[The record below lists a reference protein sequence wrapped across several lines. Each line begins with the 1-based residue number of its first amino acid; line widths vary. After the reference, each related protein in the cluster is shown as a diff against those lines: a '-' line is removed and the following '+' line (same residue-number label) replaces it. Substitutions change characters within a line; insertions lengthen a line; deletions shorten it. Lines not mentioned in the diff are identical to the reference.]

1 MFSKKSHLD
10 VKKSTSKIQDIKKDL
25 TTRLKHLKIILDNV
39 DTAEAKGIFETNFSH
54 VYHILYEC
62 FMEAETHLRQREL
75 SFHLVHKAHKEE
87 LECVLWILEQIL
99 SLLPELLHKRWQI
112 HSLGRILAKLLHPG
126 NTVRLRRQAIKYF
139 LMWYQALDENAPD
152 YVHEMYASLVPG
164 FANSTNILTQSTSSI
179 FHDATQLPIQPAEIL
194 PILPP
199 SSGEKLPEH
208 PSKLFL
214 ETMLDYMVSTVVR
227 LEWQDRMSRYHRC
240 FNFLLEK
247 FKVYYLPKLCPNF
260 CYETSLYNLNLEL
273 PTTRKAEADNEFV
286 ACRVTLIKW
295 VATYMQHIKKATDPN
310 LTSISTQTIPSSH
323 ITALHDEDQL
333 ESAHP
338 SLDYLS
344 LQSTK
349 AASDEDLAAQIAKEV
364 LCSTRDNVN
373 FVHEIYRQA
382 FLLNFGHT
390 IAIRKTIS
398 VYKDLIQSNIPE
410 LPPYILEP
418 LDDLPRASDE
428 PGDGHRRLRTDSYL
442 GAIHKENVLV
452 RAGLQSVLQAFMTHA
467 ANVFLLEVSAHFPT
481 MLEEQT
487 DACKRVLN
495 IYRYMVMHT
504 RMDSNTW
511 EQLLLVLLQITSLV
525 LTEIPVKKK
534 TQTLGGK
541 LAPAIFQTLIV
552 TWIKANLN
560 VMISRELWDRFV
572 QVLTSLT
579 RWEELIKEWAKT
591 LDTLTRVLARHVYN
605 LDLSDLPLDRLSDQ
619 KSRRTRR
626 SIGRPESSTPCGT
639 SDTGHHPV
647 CRQDSTV
654 PDGQS
659 LTKRLRPGLTRSFSE
674 TNLTMKRKLQR
685 MDRHIKR
692 SRSLDTLPQPDVES
706 VDRTR
711 SPSPAPSSGL
721 ESTSI
726 KDSPIQLDV
735 LATENNLQEVS
746 GEHRGVVCGGTV
758 RGWLPD
764 VAVVLWKRML
774 GALGDV
780 NQIADPKLHAQV
792 FDYFVKLI
800 DTLIKIKNNQ
810 GVSSDNQ
817 STPPSPELVPP
828 LTLILPWCFEA
839 LNLPSSYEPGK
850 LSALRLLCTITLNC
864 DPQHRTYLPHFYRSL
879 HIALCGSSKSALN
892 TVLRYLGPRF
902 LSLQLPGSSL
912 LLLDLIQACNSVLN
926 SNDIS
931 SATPRSEAVSILSS
945 LLSFPDD
952 LSQIL
957 VLQPEPN
964 IQMMPCPDIKE
975 HVVTILLR
983 AGRREPTGMARCI
996 SLSALGMF
1004 AYKELTNETFHS
1016 KTSEALNVIL
1026 LALKFNNKVIAQL
1039 ASNILFLLC
1048 DHAPTIWMQYPRLGD
1063 AIIRTL
1069 CSALFLHAP
1078 LGSTAGEN
1086 DKALGTAL
1094 LLCLGEWCMK
1104 LEPSKL
1110 LEITEYVDI
1119 KEATC
1124 LLLVVFTV
1132 LHKIITGQTSME
1144 NKGGLTQPSMS
1155 EDFDPNILLDNLDK
1169 FSPSSSPSKNYQCQE
1184 AIVLCAKSV
1193 LNHLVTHLGHF
1204 PMAIGAPRL
1213 SSLVVEHDDVPNL
1226 ISDELSANI
1235 FTAPNI
1241 QLFVLT
1247 PNVISSLIE
1256 LPSLELPGGGVTA
1269 GLSTADRQVRVLL
1282 RDLSGKACWD
1292 ASILYCSPTMPT
1304 LPEEEADSFLTISS
1318 SINKWGPMSYIQPE
1332 SLIIGNHMQPHLPQR
1347 AMRHR
1352 SPNVLP
1358 DTTNA
1363 APDLDQLDD
1372 LLQYLGYTSP
1382 ECLESFDHKLNE
1394 PSNSPISSELE
1405 QEAIADVISQRNVEL
1420 EQSRITQFSEVM
1432 MGQPVLRPNRQ
1443 SVRMGQA
1450 YEITSVQQAPAGIV
1464 EQTAFQQCRLL
1475 FSQLGLAGWER
1486 RKHLQLLSKT
1496 ERLLRE
1502 LRNLDTQRCRETH
1515 KVAVIYVAPGQ
1526 EDKNSILSNQGG
1538 SVEYE
1543 QFLAALAWEVELEGH
1558 TGFLGGL
1565 QRQGSNGLTA
1575 PYVAT
1580 SFLEAIFHVATRMP
1594 GDTAEA
1600 VLNKTRHLGN
1610 DEVHIVWSEHCREYR
1625 RDIIPTEFCDILIT
1639 IYPLG
1644 NNLNRITINC
1654 KPEVP
1659 YFGILFSEAIV
1670 ENNILAGLV
1679 RAAVICASRA
1689 KRTTLPFYQ
1698 QYYEER
1704 ARSLETVMT
1713 KHKDRTTYEDF
1724 ISRVY
1729 SPIAMPSPFCTA
1741 SSSSTDGSD
1750 GATCSANT
1758 SMLAAA
1764 LLDSHGHS
1772 HKAGQKS
1779 DQKFRASDATKGVWF
1794 NNSDVSQNVESTS
1807 ISPRP
1812 LKKLSTSLKNV
1823 PRRSLRQETYSS
1835 SPPESPTQIIRRK

>member
-62 FMEAETHLRQREL
+62 FIEAETHLRQR
-75 SFHLVHKAHKEE
+75 VHKAHKEE

-112 HSLGRILAKLLHPG
+112 HSLGRILAKLLHHG
-126 NTVRLRRQAIKYF
+126 NSIRLRRQAIKYF
-139 LMWYQALDENAPD
+139 LMWYQALDDNAPD
-152 YVHEMYASLVPG
+152 YVDEMFAGLVPG
-164 FANSTNILTQSTSSI
+164 FANNSVLMQNSASV
-179 FHDATQLPIQPAEIL
+179 FHDVVQNPVQPAEIL

-199 SSGEKLPEH
+199 SSGEKLPDQ

-214 ETMLDYMVSTVVR
+214 ETLLDYMVSTVVR
-227 LEWQDRMSRYHRC
+227 LEWQDRTSRYHRC
-240 FNFLLEK
+240 SSFLLEK
-247 FKVYYLPKLCPNF
+247 FKIYYLPKLCPSF
-260 CYETSLYNLNLEL
+260 CYETSLYNLNLDL
-273 PTTRKAEADNEFV
+273 PMIRKSEADCEFI
-286 ACRVTLIKW
+286 ACRVSLIKW
-295 VATYMQHIKKATDPN
+295 VATYMQHIKKTTDAIT
-310 LTSISTQTIPSSH
+310 TSITIPPTSSNQ
-323 ITALHDEDQL
+323 ISSLQEEDQ
-333 ESAHP
+333 SDSTHT
-338 SLDYLS
+338 SLDYFSPQL
-344 LQSTK
+344 TK
-349 AASDEDLAAQIAKEV
+349 AMNDEDLAAQIAKDV
-364 LCSTRDNVN
+364 LCSTRENVN

-382 FLLNFGHT
+382 FLLNFGHAV
-390 IAIRKTIS
+390 AIRKVIA

-418 LDDLPRASDE
+418 PEEAPRLQDD
-428 PGDGHRRLRTDSYL
+428 GGCDGNRVTRLRTDSYL
-442 GAIHKENVLV
+442 GAIHRENLIV
-452 RAGLQSVLQAFMTHA
+452 RAGIQNVLQAFMTHA

-481 MLEEQT
+481 LLEEQT
-487 DACKRVLN
+487 DACKRILN

-525 LTEIPVKKK
+525 LTEIPLKKK

-560 VMISRELWDRFV
+560 VMISKELWDRFV
-572 QVLTSLT
+572 NVLTSLT

-619 KSRRTRR
+619 KFRRTRR
-626 SIGRPESSTPCGT
+626 SIGRPENSTPGGT
-639 SDTGHHPV
+639 NETGHHPV

-654 PDGQS
+654 PDGHI
-659 LTKRLRPGLTRSFSE
+659 LTKRYRPGLVRSLSE
-674 TNLTMKRKLQR
+674 TNLSIKRKSQKQQ
-685 MDRHIKR
+685 MDAKR
-692 SRSLDTLPQPDVES
+692 SQSLDNLRQPDVES

-721 ESTSI
+721 ENTSI

-735 LATENNLQEVS
+735 LVSDSTIQDVS
-746 GEHRGVVCGGTV
+746 GEQRGVVCGGTI

-774 GALGDV
+774 GALGNV
-780 NQIADPKLHAQV
+780 NEIADPKLHSQV
-792 FDYFVKLI
+792 FDYFVKLTEI
-800 DTLIKIKNNQ
+800 LSKIKNNQ

-817 STPPSPELVPP
+817 STPSPPELVPP

-839 LNLPSSYEPGK
+839 LSLPNTYEFGK

-864 DPQHRTYLPHFYRSL
+864 ESQYRTYLPHFYRAL

-902 LSLQLPGSSL
+902 LSLQLPGSTL
-912 LLLDLIQACNSVLN
+912 LLLDLIQASNTVLN
-926 SNDIS
+926 SSDIS
-931 SATPRSEAVSILSS
+931 TASPRTEAVSILSN

-952 LSQIL
+952 LSQIS
-957 VLQPEPN
+957 VLQPEPT
-964 IQMMPCPDIKE
+964 IQVMACPDIKE

-983 AGRREPTGMARCI
+983 AGRREPTAMARCI

-1004 AYKELTNETFHS
+1004 VYKELTNRTFHP
-1016 KTSEALNVIL
+1016 KVAEALNVIL

-1048 DHAPTIWMQYPRLGD
+1048 DHSSLIWTQYPRLGD
-1063 AIIRTL
+1063 AVVRTL
-1069 CSALFLHAP
+1069 CGALFLHAP
-1078 LGSTAGEN
+1078 LGYMAGEN

-1094 LLCLGEWCMK
+1094 LLCLGEWCMR
-1104 LEPSKL
+1104 LEPTKL
-1110 LEITEYVDI
+1110 LEASEYVDI
-1119 KEATC
+1119 KEGSC
-1124 LLLVVFTV
+1124 LLLLVFTV
-1132 LHKIITGQTSME
+1132 LNKIITGQTASE
-1144 NKGGLTQPSMS
+1144 NKSGLSQPSMND
-1155 EDFDPNILLDNLDK
+1155 DFDPNILLDNLDK
-1169 FSPSSSPSKNYQCQE
+1169 QSPSSSPSKNYQCQE

-1226 ISDELSANI
+1226 LTDELSATM

-1247 PNVISSLIE
+1247 PNVVSSLIE
-1256 LPSLELPGGGVTA
+1256 LPALDLPGGGVTA
-1269 GLSTADRQVRVLL
+1269 GLTTADKQVRVLL

-1292 ASILYCSPTMPT
+1292 ASILHCSPDAYTDSD
-1304 LPEEEADSFLTISS
+1304 EECGNCDSISTNLS
-1318 SINKWGPMSYIQPE
+1318 GKKWGPISYLQPE
-1332 SLIIGNHMQPHLPQR
+1332 SITIGSNMQPHLPQR

-1352 SPNVLP
+1352 APNVLP

-1372 LLQYLGYTSP
+1372 LLQYLGHTSP
-1382 ECLESFDHKLNE
+1382 ECLENFDHKLNE
-1394 PSNSPISSELE
+1394 PSASLISTDLE
-1405 QEAIADVISQRNVEL
+1405 QEAIAGVISQRNVEL
-1420 EQSRITQFSEVM
+1420 EQSRVTQFSEVM
-1432 MGQPVLRPNRQ
+1432 MGQSVIRPNRQ
-1443 SVRMGQA
+1443 SVSSKKG

-1486 RKHLQLLSKT
+1486 RKHLQLLNKT

-1580 SFLEAIFHVATRMP
+1580 SFLEVIFHVATRMP
-1594 GDTAEA
+1594 GDTAET

-1610 DEVHIVWSEHCREYR
+1610 DEVHIVWSEHNREYR

-1644 NNLNRITINC
+1644 NNLNRITVNC

-1659 YFGILFSEAIV
+1659 YFGLLFSEAIV
-1670 ENNILAGLV
+1670 ESNVLADLV

-1704 ARSLETVMT
+1704 ARSLETVMS
-1713 KHKDRTTYEDF
+1713 KHKDSTTYEDF

-1729 SPIAMPSPFCTA
+1729 SPVATPSPFSNVNV
-1741 SSSSTDGSD
+1741 SSGDVSD
-1750 GATCSANT
+1750 GTSSNT

-1764 LLDSHGHS
+1764 LLDSHAHS
-1772 HKAGQKS
+1772 FKVGQKS
-1779 DQKFRASDATKGVWF
+1779 DQKYR
-1794 NNSDVSQNVESTS
+1794 E
-1807 ISPRP
+1807 
-1812 LKKLSTSLKNV
+1812 
-1823 PRRSLRQETYSS
+1823 
-1835 SPPESPTQIIRRK
+1835 

>member
-39 DTAEAKGIFETNFSH
+39 DTAEAKGIFETNFSY

-62 FMEAETHLRQREL
+62 FIEAETHLRQR
-75 SFHLVHKAHKEE
+75 VHKAHKEE
-87 LECVLWILEQIL
+87 LENVLWILEQIL

-112 HSLGRILAKLLHPG
+112 HSLGRILAKLLHYG
-126 NTVRLRRQAIKYF
+126 NSLRLRRQAIKYF

-152 YVHEMYASLVPG
+152 YVHEMFAGLVPG
-164 FANSTNILTQSTSSI
+164 FTSSNVLMQNNGSI
-179 FHDATQLPIQPAEIL
+179 FHDTVQFPVQPAEIL

-199 SSGEKLPEH
+199 SSGEKLPEQ
-208 PSKLFL
+208 PCKLFL
-214 ETMLDYMVSTVVR
+214 ETVLEYMVSTVVR
-227 LEWQDRMSRYHRC
+227 LEWQDRTVKYHRC
-240 FNFLLEK
+240 FSFLLEK
-247 FKVYYLPKLCPNF
+247 FKIYYLPKLCPSF
-260 CYETSLYNLNLEL
+260 CYETSLYNLNLDL
-273 PTTRKAEADNEFV
+273 PMIRKPEADNEFIT
-286 ACRVTLIKW
+286 CRVSLIKW
-295 VATYMQHIKKATDPN
+295 VATYMQHIKKNIDLVSST
-310 LTSISTQTIPSSH
+310 TSTQTVLPPQISS
-323 ITALHDEDQL
+323 LHDEDVQSDSVHTSL
-333 ESAHP
+333 EYSI
-338 SLDYLS
+338 S

-349 AASDEDLAAQIAKEV
+349 SSNDEDLAAQIAKDV
-364 LCSTRDNVN
+364 LCSTRENVN

-382 FLLNFGHT
+382 FLLNFGHAV
-390 IAIRKTIS
+390 AIRKAIA
-398 VYKDLIQSNIPE
+398 VYKDLIQSTLPE

-418 LDDLPRASDE
+418 PDDLPRMQDDV
-428 PGDGHRRLRTDSYL
+428 DGHRSGRLRTDSYL
-442 GAIHKENVLV
+442 GAIHRENLIV
-452 RAGLQSVLQAFMTHA
+452 RAGLQNVLQTFMTHA

-481 MLEEQT
+481 LLEEQT
-487 DACKRVLN
+487 DVCKRVLN

-525 LTEIPVKKK
+525 LTEIPLKKK
-534 TQTLGGK
+534 AQTLGGK

-572 QVLTSLT
+572 NVLTSLT

-619 KSRRTRR
+619 KFRRTRR
-626 SIGRPESSTPCGT
+626 SIGRPEGSTPCGT
-639 SDTGHHPV
+639 SDSGHHPV
-647 CRQDSTV
+647 CRQDSSV
-654 PDGQS
+654 PDGHI
-659 LTKRLRPGLTRSFSE
+659 LTKRYRPGLARSLSE
-674 TNLTMKRKLQR
+674 NNLFAKRKSQKQQTNF
-685 MDRHIKR
+685 KR
-692 SRSLDTLPQPDVES
+692 SQSLDNLRQGDIES

-735 LATENNLQEVS
+735 LVSENNMQDVS

-780 NQIADPKLHAQV
+780 NQIADAKLHSQV

-800 DTLIKIKNNQ
+800 DILIKIKNNQ

-817 STPPSPELVPP
+817 STPSPPELVPP

-839 LNLPSSYEPGK
+839 LSLPSTYESGK

-864 DPQHRTYLPHFYRSL
+864 DSQHRTYLPHFYRAL
-879 HIALCGSSKSALN
+879 HIALCGSSKSCLS

-912 LLLDLIQACNSVLN
+912 LLLDLIQASNTVLN

-931 SATPRSEAVSILSS
+931 TTSPRTEAVSILSN

-952 LSQIL
+952 LSQIS

-964 IQMMPCPDIKE
+964 IQVMACPDIKE

-1004 AYKELTNETFHS
+1004 VYKELTNQTFHPKVS
-1016 KTSEALNVIL
+1016 DALNVIL

-1048 DHAPTIWMQYPRLGD
+1048 DHASIIWTQYPRLGD
-1063 AIIRTL
+1063 AVIRTL

-1078 LGSTAGEN
+1078 LGSIAGEN

-1094 LLCLGEWCMK
+1094 LLCLGEWCMR
-1104 LEPSKL
+1104 LEPSRL
-1110 LEITEYVDI
+1110 LEVSEYVDI
-1119 KEATC
+1119 KENSC
-1124 LLLVVFTV
+1124 LLLLVFTV
-1132 LHKIITGQTSME
+1132 LYKIITGQAASE
-1144 NKGGLTQPSMS
+1144 NKSGLSQPSMND
-1155 EDFDPNILLDNLDK
+1155 DFDPNILLDNLDK
-1169 FSPSSSPSKNYQCQE
+1169 HSPSSSPSKNYQCQE
-1184 AIVLCAKSV
+1184 AIILCAKSL

-1226 ISDELSANI
+1226 VSDELSANI

-1256 LPSLELPGGGVTA
+1256 LPALELPGGGVTA
-1269 GLSTADRQVRVLL
+1269 GLTTADKQVRVLL

-1292 ASILYCSPTMPT
+1292 ASILYCSPDIDNGVD
-1304 LPEEEADSFLTISS
+1304 EETSNCESLNTNSS
-1318 SINKWGPMSYIQPE
+1318 TSKWGPMSYIQPE
-1332 SLIIGNHMQPHLPQR
+1332 SLIIGNNMQPNFPQR

-1352 SPNVLP
+1352 PPNVLP
-1358 DTTNA
+1358 DTSNA

-1382 ECLESFDHKLNE
+1382 ECLENFDHKLNE
-1394 PSNSPISSELE
+1394 PSNSLISSDLE
-1405 QEAIADVISQRNVEL
+1405 QEAIGGVISQRNLEL
-1420 EQSRITQFSEVM
+1420 EQSRITQFAEAM
-1432 MGQPVLRPNRQ
+1432 TGQPAVRPNRLNLC
-1443 SVRMGQA
+1443 SKKG
-1450 YEITSVQQAPAGIV
+1450 YEITSLQQAPAGIV

-1538 SVEYE
+1538 SAEYE

-1565 QRQGSNGLTA
+1565 QKQGSNGLTA

-1610 DEVHIVWSEHCREYR
+1610 DEVHIVWSEHNREYR

-1644 NNLNRITINC
+1644 NNLNRITVNC

-1670 ENNILAGLV
+1670 ESNILAGLV

-1713 KHKDRTTYEDF
+1713 KHKDSTTYEDF

-1729 SPIAMPSPFCTA
+1729 SPIATPSPFCNPNI
-1741 SSSSTDGSD
+1741 SVGDGSD
-1750 GATCSANT
+1750 GATSSNT

-1764 LLDSHGHS
+1764 LLDSHSHS
-1772 HKAGQKS
+1772 YKLGQKN
-1779 DQKFRASDATKGVWF
+1779 DPKFRASDSTKGVWF
-1794 NNSDVSQNVESTS
+1794 NNADVSQNVESTS

-1823 PRRSLRQETYSS
+1823 PRRSLRQDTSS
-1835 SPPESPTQIIRRK
+1835 NSPPESPTQVIRRK